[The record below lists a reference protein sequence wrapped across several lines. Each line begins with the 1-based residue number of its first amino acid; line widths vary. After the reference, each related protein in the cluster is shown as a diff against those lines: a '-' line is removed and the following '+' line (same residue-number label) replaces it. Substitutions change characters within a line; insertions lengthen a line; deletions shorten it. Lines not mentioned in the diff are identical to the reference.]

1 MKKENKVQYIVQKYV
16 MASSLKEA
24 LRKEK
29 KTEIHSA
36 WIDKEWIEQTK
47 TQLNP
52 AIGFTTDSEEEGDEY
67 EH

>member
-1 MKKENKVQYIVQKYV
+1 

-36 WIDKEWIEQTK
+36 WIDKEWVEQTK

-52 AIGFTTDSEEEGDEY
+52 AIGFIADSEEDGDEY